1 MNMLNVPMNILIS
14 HCMKRKLNDLYAM
27 FNVLV
32 QVNNAKKLKLLCSLH
47 MIMLQSG
54 PVKAVGQNTLYLL

>member
-1 MNMLNVPMNILIS
+1 MIS
-14 HCMKRKLNDLYAM
+14 MA
-27 FNVLV
+27 NVLV